1 MTPRRRRERGRC
13 DIDHL
18 YVDDGHQ
25 HVRGGGVRAVRRERD
40 RYARHPVRHVLARG
54 LWRLLGLAALAAVA
68 AALAPVT
75 LAAAAAAAAGWWR
88 GWPPRRLY
96 ATAAWCLPMTVAWL
110 AAVAAWPAPRGPP

>member
-1 MTPRRRRERGRC
+1 MPRTSGIPC
-13 DIDHL
+13 
-18 YVDDGHQ
+18 GTCS
-25 HVRGGGVRAVRRERD
+25 
-40 RYARHPVRHVLARG
+40 ARG

-96 ATAAWCLPMTVAWL
+96 AE
-110 AAVAAWPAPRGPP
+110 RPPGACR